1 MFYTF
6 MKIDFPIKWHQ
17 HSCTT
22 QLHPTTVCT
31 VFPVNGGDKSDSCS
45 YFGDFLLQRMS
56 SSGPSWYYFS
66 YAFGLCVWRISVLH
80 NVVSRWLY
88 FWTTFTLK
96 QATYVY
102 YCTGWII
109 ILWPGNSLLEKIW
122 YIKCHKNEKWMD
134 TISLLIQSGQMVLTT
149 TTTIY
154 FLVA

>member
-17 HSCTT
+17 HSCTP
-22 QLHPTTVCT
+22 QLIQQQFAQFFRWMGATNPTLAHILGT
-31 VFPVNGGDKSDSCS
+31 SCS
-45 YFGDFLLQRMS
+45 NACMS

-134 TISLLIQSGQMVLTT
+134 TISLLIQSGQKVKPQPQRF
-149 TTTIY
+149 I
-154 FLVA
+154 F